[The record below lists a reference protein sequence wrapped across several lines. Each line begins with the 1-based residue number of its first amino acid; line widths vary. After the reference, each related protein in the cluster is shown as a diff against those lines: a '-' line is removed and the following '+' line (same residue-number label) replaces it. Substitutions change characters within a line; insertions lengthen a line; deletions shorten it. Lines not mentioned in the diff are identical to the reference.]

1 MEEKRTDWL
10 ICNLC
15 KAEVNPIKHTEYLG
29 KIYHHDCYDNMMRET
44 DKLKA
49 QKEK

>member
-10 ICNLC
+10 IC
-15 KAEVNPIKHTEYLG
+15 NPIKHTEYLG

>member
-1 MEEKRTDWL
+1 MEEKRTDLL

-15 KAEVNPIKHTEYLG
+15 KAEVNLIKHTEYLG
-29 KIYHHDCYDNMMRET
+29 KTYHHDCYDKMVGEM